1 MNFKISTKEILHI
14 ISLEEPELAANMTE
28 ELKIFL
34 LNYLNEPISNVV
46 LNLKNVTNMDLHVAQ
61 DLLSIQQKFYDQ
73 NHSMV
78 LCCLQK
84 EVESFLEEHD
94 FIEQMN
100 VTPTESE
107 ACDIVQM
114 EEIERE
120 LLS

>member
-1 MNFKISTKEILHI
+1 MNFKISTKEIFHI

-28 ELKIFL
+28 ELKTL
-34 LNYLNEPISNVV
+34 LLKYLNEPISNIV
-46 LNLKNVTNMDLHVAQ
+46 LNLSNTNSMDLQVAQ
-61 DLLSIQQKFYDQ
+61 DLLTIQQNFYDQ
-73 NHSMV
+73 DHSLV
-78 LCCLQK
+78 LCCMQK